1 MRTLNE
7 RAAEILCDLLKQP
20 NQRLLN
26 HRSVQTKVTGR
37 IGKFNI
43 VSFVWHI
50 EIKGVRYRDPEI
62 IIGHDTRER
71 QFIPYHYMND
81 FFGVEQC
88 YAKPTADDMIL
99 YDKFGQY
106 NLASL
111 TNRLLLQTASNLV
124 IR

>member
-7 RAAEILCDLLKQP
+7 RAAEILCDLLKEP
-20 NQRLLN
+20 KPRLLN
-26 HRSVQTKVTGR
+26 PRSVQTKVTER
-37 IGKFNI
+37 IGRFNI
-43 VSFVWHI
+43 VSLVWHI

-62 IIGHDTRER
+62 IIGHDTRD
-71 QFIPYHYMND
+71 QLFIPYHYMND

-88 YAKPTADDMIL
+88 YATPTADDMIL
-99 YDKFGQY
+99 HDEFGQY

-111 TNRLLLQTASNLV
+111 TNRLLLQTASKQV

>member
-7 RAAEILCDLLKQP
+7 RAAEILCDLLKEP
-20 NQRLLN
+20 KPRLL
-26 HRSVQTKVTGR
+26 HPRSVQAKVTGR

-43 VSFVWHI
+43 VSLVWHI

-62 IIGHDTRER
+62 IIGHDTRK
-71 QFIPYHYMND
+71 QLFIPYHYIND

-88 YAKPTADDMIL
+88 YATPTADDMIL
-99 YDKFGQY
+99 HDEFGQY

-111 TNRLLLQTASNLV
+111 TNRLLLQTASKQV
-124 IR
+124 IQ

>member
-7 RAAEILCDLLKQP
+7 RATEILCDLLKEP
-20 NQRLLN
+20 KPRLL
-26 HRSVQTKVTGR
+26 HPRSVQTKVTGR

-43 VSFVWHI
+43 VSLVWHI

-62 IIGHDTRER
+62 IIGHDTRK
-71 QFIPYHYMND
+71 QLFIPYHYIND

-88 YAKPTADDMIL
+88 YATPTADDMIL
-99 YDKFGQY
+99 HDEFGQY

-111 TNRLLLQTASNLV
+111 TNRLLLQSASKQV
-124 IR
+124 VR

>member
-7 RAAEILCDLLKQP
+7 RAAEILCNLLKEP
-20 NQRLLN
+20 KPRLLN
-26 HRSVQTKVTGR
+26 PRSVQTKVTGR

-62 IIGHDTRER
+62 IIGHDTRK
-71 QFIPYHYMND
+71 QLFIPYHYMND

-88 YAKPTADDMIL
+88 YAQPTADDMIL
-99 YDKFGQY
+99 HDEFGQY

-111 TNRLLLQTASNLV
+111 TNRLLLQTASKQV